1 MPDGAHIELHGVTRR
16 WGKGL
21 PAVDDLAFAVE
32 PGQFVILLGPSGCGK
47 STTLRM
53 IAGLESTT
61 RGRISIDGRDIT
73 DTPPGDRGIAMVFQS
88 YALFPH
94 LSVAE
99 NIVFGLKSRRVPK
112 PERAR
117 RLRETAELVGLQDYL
132 DRKPAQLSGGQ
143 RQRVALAR
151 AIISENRICLMDE
164 PLSNLDARLRNEM
177 RRELKALQQRLGITV
192 IYVTHDQV
200 EAMSMGDRVLLMHDG
215 RLVQDGSPGELYNRP
230 ATTFAASFL
239 GSPPMNL
246 VPLEQSGDRAVIR
259 GLDDHPLGPASIA
272 GCRLGVRPEE
282 IVVRAADG
290 PGLPAEIVSGEY
302 LGADTVLRLRV
313 GDCELLARLQGR
325 SDTTPAATR
334 RVSWRTGAVSL
345 FDGESGRRRDDAEQI
360 LIEPG
365 ATAVYREAAGAR
377 ASAEPS
383 GAR

>member
-1 MPDGAHIELHGVTRR
+1 MPEGASIELHQVTRT
-16 WGKGL
+16 WGEGA
-21 PAVDDLAFAVE
+21 PAVDNVEFAVE

-53 IAGLESTT
+53 ISGLESTSS
-61 RGRISIDGRDIT
+61 GRISIDGRDVT
-73 DTPPGDRGIAMVFQS
+73 ETPPGDRGIAMVFQS

-94 LSVAE
+94 LTVAD

-117 RLRETAELVGLQDYL
+117 RLQETAALVGLEEYL

-177 RRELKALQQRLGITV
+177 RRELKALQRRLGITV

-200 EAMSMGDRVLLMHDG
+200 EAMSMGDRVLLMEGG
-215 RLVQDGSPGELYNRP
+215 RLIQDGTPDELYNRP

-246 VPLEQSGDRAVIR
+246 LPLAEGVDGAAID
-259 GLDDHPLGPASIA
+259 GLPEHPLA
-272 GCRLGVRPEE
+272 GAEAAGGHLGIRPEE
-282 IVVRAADG
+282 LIVDSAEGD
-290 PGLPAEIVSGEY
+290 GLPAEIVSGEY

-313 GDCELLARLQGR
+313 GNSEVLARLQGR
-325 SDTTPAATR
+325 SDTTPGAAR
-334 RVSWRTGAVSL
+334 RVSWQRGKALL
-345 FDGESGRRRDDAEQI
+345 FDGQTGERRPDAER
-360 LIEPG
+360 LL
-365 ATAVYREAAGAR
+365 
-377 ASAEPS
+377 AEPA
-383 GAR
+383 GPVAGGRAVEN

>member
-1 MPDGAHIELHGVTRR
+1 MPEGARIELHGVTRT
-16 WGKGL
+16 WGGGP
-21 PAVDDLAFAVE
+21 PAVDNVEFAVE

-61 RGRISIDGRDIT
+61 HGSISIDHHDVT
-73 DTPPGDRGIAMVFQS
+73 EAPPGERGIAMVFQS

-94 LSVAE
+94 LTVAE

-117 RLRETAELVGLQDYL
+117 RLQETAQLVGLKAYL

-177 RRELKALQQRLGITV
+177 RRELKALQRRLGITV

-200 EAMSMGDRVLLMHDG
+200 EAMSMGDRVLLMESG
-215 RLVQDGSPGELYNRP
+215 RLIQDGTPDDLYNFP
-230 ATTFAASFL
+230 VTTFAASFL

-246 VPLEQSGDRAVIR
+246 LPLAQAAGGAAID
-259 GLDDHPLGPASIA
+259 GLAEHRVATAEAA
-272 GCRLGVRPEE
+272 GYQLGVRPEDL
-282 IVVRAADG
+282 VVAAADG
-290 PGLPAEIVSGEY
+290 NGLPAEIVTGEY
-302 LGADTVLRLRV
+302 LGADTVLHLQL
-313 GDCELLARLQGR
+313 GSATALARLHGR
-325 SDTTPAATR
+325 FDTTPGTPV
-334 RVSWRTGAVSL
+334 RVSWPRAKVHL
-345 FDGESGRRRDDAEQI
+345 FDGDTGERCMDSERLLATPEFLPVR
-360 LIEPG
+360 G
-365 ATAVYREAAGAR
+365 AVGDE
-377 ASAEPS
+377 
-383 GAR
+383 